1 MTTEE
6 AIRKFEIIRNTTEK
20 VLASNSN
27 PFVKECEQFYR
38 EQKQMAEMALSAL
51 RAKQDTKWISVK
63 DRLPEDDQEVILC
76 TRETETYGK
85 HREKKKIYKNIYI
98 GYFDGYEWLTS
109 YCHGCEYIFKMNEKY
124 PNETIE
130 VTHWM
135 PLPKPQQEERT

>member
-1 MTTEE
+1 MTIEE
-6 AIRKFEIIRNTTEK
+6 TIKTIELAIAEVQQE
-20 VLASNSN
+20 
-27 PFVKECEQFYR
+27 Y
-38 EQKQMAEMALSAL
+38 QMDFAAAFDVAVSAL
-51 RAKQDTKWISVK
+51 CAKEEKPSGGWISVE

-109 YCHGCEYIFKMNEKY
+109 YCHGCEYIFRMNEKY

-135 PLPKPQQEERT
+135 PLPCPPQEV

>member
-1 MTTEE
+1 MTLE
-6 AIRKFEIIRNTTEK
+6 
-20 VLASNSN
+20 
-27 PFVKECEQFYR
+27 
-38 EQKQMAEMALSAL
+38 
-51 RAKQDTKWISVK
+51 RAKQLAKQWANGYVCSLREGEAEEYHKLCFSALKEQQEKPLGGWISVK
-63 DRLPEDDQEVILC
+63 DKLPEDDQEVILC

-135 PLPKPQQEERT
+135 PLPEPPKEE